1 MDGVAGIGGMGAEL
15 GLASTA
21 LPTTTPTPSLA
32 DDPVLAESGESDGP
46 AQRLQHALF
55 GSGKD
60 SSLAEAMAHARNRD
74 QLPFDL
80 AQQLDQL
87 LVTINDWFNRKA

>member
-60 SSLAEAMAHARNRD
+60 SSLAEAMPMPAT
-74 QLPFDL
+74 
-80 AQQLDQL
+80 
-87 LVTINDWFNRKA
+87 VINCPLIWPSSLTSCW